1 MSNNQLISDYVY
13 LAEASYAD
21 FSDKEK
27 SSNKAIVDTDKS
39 ENFANL
45 VTNHYIVLAHW
56 KDGSTDSSFSG
67 TLFQNKETGEYVF
80 ATKGTDDLGD
90 GSADIGDMVTD
101 GLAMYQIIDMYNFW
115 MQINTP
121 KGHSYKAAV
130 AEEELALS
138 LLYNELQFMPAE
150 KFFQLFGS
158 SDKQYFIDRH
168 PVTGAT
174 TVKSIALK
182 DSWEVYSDGHGG
194 IYTDKAY
201 GLGIPVDE
209 VVVTGHSLGGHLS
222 AAFSRLFSQ
231 QTKHAYMVNGAGF
244 GSDSPSVSSDD
255 NFNIASLFKALGGN
269 SSFDKDKIINII
281 GDEMIDLVAE
291 DWGIALTQPG
301 QMEKLFTEQPM
312 IGSATFG
319 HGSSQMSDS
328 MAVIDLF
335 MEFDSQL
342 RSKSL
347 KEVLAFTN
355 QILKASDGDNAF
367 LSTDDNRSLEN
378 FLEKFYDLIDPSK
391 EHKIQTEDRNELYK
405 TIIEI
410 NNLKNESTDYRFEK
424 IPQNIA
430 NLALQDNEAAKAYR
444 YALLNLNPFVITNFD
459 YENHNTK
466 NELELISEQHPEGMT
481 RNFIKDRALF
491 LASYIVTNRI
501 NEKQFDAQIL
511 NFTNQYK
518 FSDLE
523 LEIEREAIN
532 PGKEKK
538 EIVFGSKEGETIEG
552 DAYEDHLYG
561 MAGNDILRGDG
572 GTDTLEGGIGDDT
585 LTGGRG
591 NDSLMGGAGNDTYIF
606 NTADNYG
613 KDIIFDSD
621 GEGKIVLDGIT
632 ITNGKRLSQFLWE
645 SNDGVYHIAVVPDI
659 PVNGIERNKLI
670 LAKKDDPKNAITI
683 LNWEDG
689 DLGIT
694 LGLTN
699 PVPPVPAL
707 DRIGTRNDDPLI
719 TGTGYLWGGMG
730 NDVIEAGDDPLYNN
744 EIYGGPGSDT
754 ISSGSGDDI
763 IYVDNND
770 GYAGSSRGFSFP
782 NGMTEGA
789 TANFFTHPEWNNY
802 VDAGAGNDLIIAEYG
817 KDIIKAGE
825 GNDTVIGGGGIDT
838 IYGDDND
845 DLIHGDGYIIKEFE
859 PLGRRMYT
867 TDEAVGSK
875 LDIERLESSSIDGNW
890 SYAANIAHHG
900 DDTLYGGK
908 GKDRIFGEGGNDYIE
923 GGDDDDVI
931 SGDSIAYSYI
941 WYNYTNGD
949 GTTSTPFTLDDLP
962 DKEAFKEKLLKSF
975 ETFAGE
981 DELYGGAGD
990 DHIFGGSKKD
1000 YIEGGVGKDIIFGD
1014 RDTDNRVVLVAGDD
1028 EDWNL
1033 TSPINSS
1040 YIIYGDDYIDGGDD
1054 DDEIRG
1060 DGGNDTILG
1069 SSGNDSLE
1077 GDGHINDIAGE
1088 EHGKDTIDGGDGDDE
1103 IWGQGGDDTLIGG
1116 SGADQINGD
1125 ANTEELAVKWHG
1137 NDTIDGGSGNDTIWG
1152 AGGND
1157 TILGGEGDDYIDG
1170 DANVE
1175 LLVATSHG
1183 DDTIDAG
1190 EGNDT
1195 IRGNGGNDIIIGGL
1209 GDDYIEG
1216 DSKVLDKQYH
1226 GNDTIEG
1233 GEGNDKI
1240 RGNGGNDIIVGGLG
1254 DDYIWGGAGNDT
1266 VSGSEGNDY
1275 IEGDDATLLGAEYGD
1290 DTLDGGDG
1298 DDTIWGN
1305 GGADIIHGGNGDD
1318 SLAGDQDGSRQ
1329 YDGNDQIYGGAGND
1343 SIRGYD
1349 GNDTLDGE
1357 AGDDIIFAGKG
1368 NDTLI
1373 SDAGSDQLAG
1383 GDGDDKYNI
1392 KIRHSEVTIID
1403 GSGDNH
1409 IYLNGNFN
1417 LSQIRIKKYTNAVSL
1432 KTPTSSD
1439 KPDAVYP
1446 EFTLTF
1452 FDDSPT
1458 QPTKDGGVITDE
1470 YENVIT
1476 GGYNQY
1482 LHFSTAFDESLGLG
1496 TSTVSV
1502 PEQVIH
1508 LDTYLKETEGRSFY
1522 VWNGTWAGIQAPFVI
1537 FTNSHIDQDDKLVF
1551 DGSFIADEI
1560 DISAIRNNAN
1570 NNNAINAD
1578 IYNLGAGDDLVQ
1590 GSPIDDQIWG
1600 EEGNDTLFG
1609 NDGNDQLN
1617 GGMGEDILGGNTGN
1631 DILNGNTGNDILNGG
1646 LDNDVIHGGS
1656 GNDILLGDL
1665 EDDSNNNEKGNY
1677 YLNSNYGNMEPVY
1690 RLGGSDT
1697 LYGGQ
1702 GNDILAGGAG
1712 NDVYIFNK
1720 GDGVDTIIDSFI
1732 YIDNSIENNIKK
1744 IIFSYGMNLSE
1755 ELKQE
1760 GIKVGKYNKIKFQD
1774 VLESDVSLILKG
1786 RDLEII
1792 YGISDKIIIK
1802 EFLSLIYD
1810 GYGYSLRS
1818 SISEIEFK
1826 DGTTWSYSQLMDKI
1840 PEYVISGTNDS
1851 DSLQGEIS
1859 IRNSM
1864 WGFDGDDTLVGGK
1877 KADSIYGGNG
1887 NDIILDNSGSNNNKF
1902 YGESGNDKIQLT
1914 GSESILDGGSDD
1926 DRLNVLG
1933 DNNILMGAAGS
1944 DRLSVLSGANNS
1956 LLGGE
1961 GFDYYLG
1968 LTKKTKIIDSDF
1980 QGSLEIFNSLDD
1992 SKKLT
1997 NATSDEK
2004 IGTMVVSVTVDGL
2017 SDFKYSKDGVKHYNY
2032 NKYSRRLNDFY
2043 YDAASGELRL
2053 LQKNIYQPDQDPD
2066 NYQFLIGELFNKES
2080 VDFLKKMKIVVTEL
2094 TATWSSGY
2102 ICFDETELTFADFLT
2117 QGKVVSQY
2125 TNSNDII
2132 FGLTD
2137 YVGNYNQG
2145 DVIYAGAGN
2154 DTINTGVGS
2163 SLVYAEDG
2171 DDSIIASDVFAM
2183 DSIDGGNGNDT
2194 IHTYDP
2200 ALVNQPTENP
2210 YDHINQARNIYAPK
2224 DIVHGGEG
2232 SDHIYIANQN
2242 TEVYGDAG
2250 DDVII
2255 SYSTVYTEQSLYGGL
2270 GNDTIIAGNG
2280 GAYMDGGEG
2289 ADHLVGGLGND
2300 TFVIDE
2306 FDTFEETDPNGSY
2319 DTLVNVTQNFDL
2331 ALNNFEAVTLGGT
2344 GNFYAKGDEFDNA
2357 IIGNEGNN
2365 LLEGLLG
2372 NDNLEGGL
2380 GNDRLDGGA
2389 GSDKM
2394 AGGLGDDYYIVD
2406 ITDTVATNE
2415 EGNSYILNGDQAI
2428 EDFDAGIDTI
2438 ERWQDDRF
2446 IGNDSNGNPVVTT
2459 SYRWLQDNIENV
2471 ILQGQAKVAFGNDLD
2486 NTIVG
2491 NSQDNYSDGLSG
2503 NDTYVFAKG
2512 GGTDTLSF
2520 NDDIAAVNTL
2530 KIEGYSTNEVFAQKQ
2545 GNSVY
2550 LSFKNS
2556 NDHIWLS
2563 NHYVADSA
2571 TTTNKVDQIV
2581 FDSGVIWTQA
2591 DIDTLVNRAA
2601 TNRAPIIN
2609 ASIPLI
2615 NTSQGTT
2622 FSYTIAENV
2631 ITDPDPWD
2639 SLTFKVTSNTQGSNG
2654 QYNPIPAW
2662 LTFDPVTRTLSGTP
2676 PTGTTGIF
2684 TFYYWG
2690 TDMYGQGKGTS
2701 FTLKV
2706 NLPNRAP
2713 VVATAI
2719 ADQTVTD
2726 GKAFSYVIS
2735 SGAFT
2740 DADGDALTY
2749 SATLEDGSALPAWL
2763 TFNATTRTLSGT
2775 SPDNSFPLN
2784 IKITA
2789 KDTVN
2794 QTASDVFK
2802 LTFAVQNL
2810 TVNGTT
2816 GIDTLYGGSG
2826 NDNLTGQAGNDILY
2840 GYGGNDTLDG
2850 GTGTDTMYGGKGD
2863 DSYIVDVNTDV
2874 INENAGEGIDTVKS
2888 SVTLTLTNAN
2898 VENLTLTGTTAI
2910 NGTGNASN
2918 NNLIGNSA
2926 VNTLTGGAGDD
2937 ILDGGAGND
2946 VLVGGIGNDT
2956 YIVDSTS
2963 DSITE
2968 AANEGTDLVQSSV
2981 SYTLANNIENL
2992 TLTGTSVITG
3002 TGNTLNNIII
3012 GNSANNTLSGAA
3024 GDDRLEGN
3032 AGNDTLD
3039 GGASNDTLLGGI
3051 GDDTYIVDSS
3061 SDTIIENA
3069 AEGTDSVQSS
3079 VTYTLSD
3086 NIENLTLTGT
3096 GLISGT
3102 GNNQN
3107 NLLIGNS
3114 TVNTLTGG
3122 AGDDTLNGGAG
3133 NDTLIG
3139 GIGNDIYVVDSISDL
3154 ISENASE
3161 GIDTIQSSVTRTI
3174 DNNVENL
3181 TLTGT
3186 TAINGTGNALN
3197 NIIIGNSAVN
3207 ILSGG
3212 AGDDTLDGGAGNDK
3226 LTGGLG
3232 NDIYVVDSTS
3242 DTVTENANEGT
3253 DTIQSAVTRTL
3264 DANVENL
3271 TLIGTG
3277 ANSATGNTLN
3287 NILIGNSAINTLTG
3301 LAGDDYL
3308 DGGAGAD
3315 KLIGGAG
3322 NDTYVIDNTGD
3333 VITENANEGTDSV
3346 QSTVTYTLGSN
3357 LENLTLTA
3365 STAINAIGNTL
3376 ANTLKGNTAAN
3387 TLTGGTGNDTYLFDR
3402 SSGIDTLVENDAT
3415 SGNKDTLSFG
3425 NDIAADQ
3432 LWFSKSGNNLEVSVI
3447 GTSNKAVMRDWY
3459 LGNQYHV
3466 EQLKSGN
3473 NLTLLDTQVQNLVQ
3487 AMAGMTPPPAGQT
3500 SLPPD
3505 YQTQLNAV
3513 ITANWK

>member
-1 MSNNQLISDYVY
+1 MSDNQNPQLVTSNGLLKLTQVEINYLQSFLDANDRGGYYLALYNMTGVTQVLVQGEISTFSGAAGGAAYIANIRMYDSKPEYKQNLAAYIANPAKGYQGRAVTLDTFSNIIAQTDLNVIQDYVNGVDRDNNPLPESTGYLNDRAMLDKAVQAWDDVGIKDLFPGNLLDGVYTAAESDNQVRLDALKRFVEAIKRRVQGDSPITNDMRNEIYNQLSSDGTMNAIMGAFGGLFMGKELSDFEGKAGYKIVELPDAKFKVAIDLNTNMVAGIFRYEFIPDNLAAVLSGVAGYWPAITAFFEGMVGGLPAAITAQFIAELIDEFGPKYKQDY
-13 LAEASYAD
+13 LMQAGSEYSLMPTKWANVAYPLAD
-21 FSDKEK
+21 
-27 SSNKAIVDTDKS
+27 TP
-39 ENFANL
+39 
-45 VTNHYIVLAHW
+45 TNQQETLWGEGGIIAPLHADEIN
-56 KDGSTDSSFSG
+56 GS
-67 TLFQNKETGEYVF
+67 
-80 ATKGTDDLGD
+80 LGD
-90 GSADIGDMVTD
+90 DRIFGGDGGDT
-101 GLAMYQIIDMYNFW
+101 
-115 MQINTP
+115 
-121 KGHSYKAAV
+121 
-130 AEEELALS
+130 LS
-138 LLYNELQFMPAE
+138 
-150 KFFQLFGS
+150 
-158 SDKQYFIDRH
+158 
-168 PVTGAT
+168 
-174 TVKSIALK
+174 
-182 DSWEVYSDGHGG
+182 
-194 IYTDKAY
+194 
-201 GLGIPVDE
+201 
-209 VVVTGHSLGGHLS
+209 
-222 AAFSRLFSQ
+222 
-231 QTKHAYMVNGAGF
+231 
-244 GSDSPSVSSDD
+244 
-255 NFNIASLFKALGGN
+255 GN
-269 SSFDKDKIINII
+269 K
-281 GDEMIDLVAE
+281 
-291 DWGIALTQPG
+291 
-301 QMEKLFTEQPM
+301 
-312 IGSATFG
+312 
-319 HGSSQMSDS
+319 
-328 MAVIDLF
+328 
-335 MEFDSQL
+335 
-342 RSKSL
+342 
-347 KEVLAFTN
+347 
-355 QILKASDGDNAF
+355 
-367 LSTDDNRSLEN
+367 
-378 FLEKFYDLIDPSK
+378 
-391 EHKIQTEDRNELYK
+391 
-405 TIIEI
+405 
-410 NNLKNESTDYRFEK
+410 
-424 IPQNIA
+424 
-430 NLALQDNEAAKAYR
+430 
-444 YALLNLNPFVITNFD
+444 
-459 YENHNTK
+459 
-466 NELELISEQHPEGMT
+466 
-481 RNFIKDRALF
+481 
-491 LASYIVTNRI
+491 
-501 NEKQFDAQIL
+501 
-511 NFTNQYK
+511 
-518 FSDLE
+518 
-523 LEIEREAIN
+523 
-532 PGKEKK
+532 
-538 EIVFGSKEGETIEG
+538 
-552 DAYEDHLYG
+552 
-561 MAGNDILRGDG
+561 GNDILYGQAGEDTLYGGDNDDILRGGADDDFLDG
-572 GTDTLEGGIGDDT
+572 GTGNDQLDGGDISDQASGNDTLIGGLGDDILAGNDGNDILFGDLQSATDSDADGNDKIYGGKGDDQLFGGGGSDYLHGGEDNDELYGGKGNDRLLGAGGDDIIKGDAGGDVLDGGKGKDT
-585 LTGGRG
+585 LTGGTG
-591 NDSLMGGAGNDTYIF
+591 NDSLMGGEGNDTYIF
-606 NTADNYG
+606 NTVDNYG
-613 KDIIFDSD
+613 NDIIFDSD
-621 GEGKIVLDGIT
+621 GEGKIVLDGTT
-632 ITNGKRLSQFLWE
+632 ITNGKRLSRFLWE
-645 SNDGVYHIAVVPDI
+645 STDGIYHIAVVPDI

-689 DLGIT
+689 NLGIT

-754 ISSGSGDDI
+754 IFSGSGDDI

-789 TANFFTHPEWNNY
+789 TADFFTHPEWNNY

-867 TDEAVGSK
+867 NNEAVGSK
-875 LDIERLESSSIDGNW
+875 LDIERLESSTIDGNW

-908 GKDRIFGEGGNDYIE
+908 GKDRIFGEGGNDRIE
-923 GGDDDDVI
+923 GGDDDDII

-941 WYNYTNGD
+941 WYTYTNGD

-981 DELYGGAGD
+981 DKLYGGAGD

-1014 RDTDNRVVLVAGDD
+1014 RDTDNRVIFVAGDD
-1028 EDWNL
+1028 QDWNPI
-1033 TSPINSS
+1033 SPINNP

-1069 SSGNDSLE
+1069 GSGNDYLE
-1077 GDGHINDIAGE
+1077 GDGHTNDIAGE
-1088 EHGKDTIDGGDGDDE
+1088 EHGKDTIDGGAGDDK
-1103 IWGQGGDDTLIGG
+1103 IWGEGGDDTLIGG

-1266 VSGSEGNDY
+1266 INGSEGNDY
-1275 IEGDDATLLGAEYGD
+1275 IEGDDTTLLGAEHGD

-1349 GNDTLDGE
+1349 GNDILDGE

-1383 GDGDDKYNI
+1383 GDGDDNYNI

-1417 LSQIRIKKYTNAVSL
+1417 LSQIRIKNYTNAVSL
-1432 KTPTSSD
+1432 KTPTPSD
-1439 KPDAVYP
+1439 NPDAVYP

-1482 LHFSTAFDESLGLG
+1482 LHFSTAFDESLGLR

-1508 LDTYLKETEGRSFY
+1508 LDTYLKEIEGRSFY

-1537 FTNSHIDQDDKLVF
+1537 FTNSHIDQDDNLVF

-1570 NNNAINAD
+1570 NNSAINAD
-1578 IYNLGAGDDLVQ
+1578 IYSLGAGDDLAQ
-1590 GSPIDDQIWG
+1590 GSATDDQIWG

-1609 NDGNDQLN
+1609 NDGNDQLT
-1617 GGMGEDILGGNTGN
+1617 GGMGEDTLNGSSGN

-1646 LDNDVIHGGS
+1646 LDNDVIRGDS

-1665 EDDSNNNEKGNY
+1665 DDDSNNKQGNY
-1677 YLNSNYGNMEPVY
+1677 NVNSNYGNMEPVY

-1697 LYGGQ
+1697 LQGGQ
-1702 GNDILAGGAG
+1702 GDDVLAGGAG
-1712 NDVYIFNK
+1712 NDIYIFNK
-1720 GDGVDTIIDSFI
+1720 GDGIDTIIDSFI
-1732 YIDNSIENNIKK
+1732 YIDNSSENNIKK
-1744 IIFSYGMNLSE
+1744 TIYTYGMDLSE

-1774 VLESDVSLILKG
+1774 VLEG
-1786 RDLEII
+1786 EII
-1792 YGISDKIIIK
+1792 LNLVGNDLQISYGVNDKILIK
-1802 EFLSLIYD
+1802 DFLNTSYD
-1810 GYGYSLRS
+1810 GYGYSLQPT
-1818 SISEIEFK
+1818 ISEIEFK

-1840 PEYVISGTNDS
+1840 PEYVISGTDDS

-1859 IRNSM
+1859 IRNSI

-1877 KADSIYGGNG
+1877 KSDSIYGGNG

-1902 YGESGNDKIQLT
+1902 YGGSGNDKIQLT

-1926 DRLNVLG
+1926 DRLDVSGN
-1933 DNNILMGAAGS
+1933 NNILMGAAGS
-1944 DRLSVLSGANNS
+1944 DRLSVLSGANNI

-1961 GFDYYLG
+1961 GFDFYFG

-1980 QGSLEIFNSLDD
+1980 QGSLEIFNSLDS

-1997 NATSDEK
+1997 STTSDEK
-2004 IGTMVVSVTVDGL
+2004 ISTMVMSVTVDGL
-2017 SDFKYSKDGVKHYNY
+2017 SDFKYSKDGIKHYNY
-2032 NKYSRRLNDFY
+2032 NKYGRRFNDFY

-2053 LQKNIYQPDQDPD
+2053 LKQNSYSPNQDPD
-2066 NYQFLIGELFNKES
+2066 NYQFSIGELFNKES
-2080 VDFLKKMKIVVTEL
+2080 IASLKQMKIVVTEL
-2094 TATWSSGY
+2094 TATWNTGY

-2154 DTINTGVGS
+2154 DTIDTGVGS

-2171 DDSIIASDVFAM
+2171 DDLIIASDVFAM
-2183 DSIDGGNGNDT
+2183 DSIDGGDGNDT
-2194 IHTYDP
+2194 IYTYDP

-2210 YDHINQARNIYAPK
+2210 YYRINDVRNIYAPK

-2306 FDTFEETDPNGSY
+2306 FDIFEEADPDGGY

-2331 ALNNFEAVTLGGT
+2331 ALNQFEAVTLGGT
-2344 GNFYAKGDEFDNA
+2344 GNFYAKGDEFDNV

-2389 GSDKM
+2389 GSDTM

-2406 ITDTVATNE
+2406 VTDTVATNE
-2415 EGNSYILNGDQAI
+2415 EGNSYILNGDQVN
-2428 EDFDAGIDTI
+2428 EEFDAGIDTI

-2459 SYRWLQDNIENV
+2459 SYRWLQDNVENV
-2471 ILQGQAKVAFGNDLD
+2471 ILKGQAKVAFGNDLD

-2491 NSQDNYSDGLSG
+2491 NSQDNYSDGLGG
-2503 NDTYVFAKG
+2503 NDTYVYVKG

-2530 KIEGYSTNEVFAQKQ
+2530 KIEGYSTSDMFAQKQ

-2563 NHYVADSA
+2563 NHYVADTA
-2571 TTTNKVDQIV
+2571 TTTNKLDQIV

-2601 TNRAPIIN
+2601 TNHAPTVN
-2609 ASIPLI
+2609 RDAPIPLI
-2615 NTSQGTT
+2615 NTSQGNT
-2622 FSYTIAENV
+2622 FSYTIAANV
-2631 ITDPDPWD
+2631 ITDSDSWD
-2639 SLTFKVTSNTQGSNG
+2639 SLTFKVTSNTQASNG

-2662 LTFDPVTRTLSGTP
+2662 LSFDPATRTLSGTP
-2676 PTGTTGIF
+2676 PTGTTGNL
-2684 TFYYWG
+2684 TFLYWG
-2690 TDMYGQGKGTS
+2690 TDMYGQGTGTY

-2706 NLPNRAP
+2706 NPPNRAP

-2726 GKAFSYVIS
+2726 GKAFSYVIP

-2749 SATLEDGSALPAWL
+2749 TAILEDGSALPGWL

-2775 SPDNSFPLN
+2775 SPDNSTPLN
-2784 IKITA
+2784 IKISA
-2789 KDTVN
+2789 KDATNPAV
-2794 QTASDVFK
+2794 SDVFK
-2802 LTFAVQNL
+2802 LTFAVQNI

-2826 NDNLTGQAGNDILY
+2826 NDTLTGQAGNDILY
-2840 GYGGNDTLDG
+2840 GQFGNDNLDG
-2850 GTGTDTMYGGKGD
+2850 GTGNDTLYGGKGD
-2863 DSYIVDVNTDV
+2863 D
-2874 INENAGEGIDTVKS
+2874 
-2888 SVTLTLTNAN
+2888 
-2898 VENLTLTGTTAI
+2898 
-2910 NGTGNASN
+2910 
-2918 NNLIGNSA
+2918 
-2926 VNTLTGGAGDD
+2926 
-2937 ILDGGAGND
+2937 
-2946 VLVGGIGNDT
+2946 T
-2956 YIVDSTS
+2956 YTVDSTT
-2963 DSITE
+2963 DVVNE
-2968 AANEGTDLVQSSV
+2968 NLGEGTDLVKSSV
-2981 SYTLANNIENL
+2981 IHTLR
-2992 TLTGTSVITG
+2992 
-3002 TGNTLNNIII
+3002 
-3012 GNSANNTLSGAA
+3012 
-3024 GDDRLEGN
+3024 D
-3032 AGNDTLD
+3032 
-3039 GGASNDTLLGGI
+3039 
-3051 GDDTYIVDSS
+3051 
-3061 SDTIIENA
+3061 
-3069 AEGTDSVQSS
+3069 
-3079 VTYTLSD
+3079 
-3086 NIENLTLTGT
+3086 
-3096 GLISGT
+3096 
-3102 GNNQN
+3102 
-3107 NLLIGNS
+3107 
-3114 TVNTLTGG
+3114 
-3122 AGDDTLNGGAG
+3122 
-3133 NDTLIG
+3133 
-3139 GIGNDIYVVDSISDL
+3139 
-3154 ISENASE
+3154 
-3161 GIDTIQSSVTRTI
+3161 
-3174 DNNVENL
+3174 NVENL

-3242 DTVTENANEGT
+3242 DTVTENVNEGT
-3253 DTIQSAVTRTL
+3253 DTIQSSVTRTL
-3264 DANVENL
+3264 EANVENL
-3271 TLIGTG
+3271 TLTGTTAING
-3277 ANSATGNTLN
+3277 TGNTLS
-3287 NILIGNSAINTLTG
+3287 NIIIGNSAINTLTG

-3322 NDTYVIDNTGD
+3322 NDTYVIDSTSD
-3333 VITENANEGTDSV
+3333 TITENANEGMDSV
-3346 QSTVTYTLGSN
+3346 QSSIIYTLGTN
-3357 LENLTLTA
+3357 LENLTLIG
-3365 STAINAIGNTL
+3365 SGVINGTGNTL

-3387 TLTGGTGNDTYLFDR
+3387 ILTGGTGNDTYLFDR

-3415 SGNKDTLSFG
+3415 AGNKDTLSFG
-3425 NDIAADQ
+3425 SDIAADQ

-3447 GTSNKAVMRDWY
+3447 GTANKAVMKDWY

-3500 SLPPD
+3500 SLPPE